1 MSKSSLQRLPPA
13 PEEALP
19 VLTSL
24 TKAAPS
30 PLLQWQLLDILY
42 SYAFVMRVYNGEY
55 STDAL
60 VRLIVLRLQC
70 AAVCCSTTSNHHE
83 TCTEEV
89 AGATQAW
96 SLCFANSSTLFVVFF
111 NDSACSAH
119 AASIQ

>member
-55 STDAL
+55 STDGL

-70 AAVCCSTTSNHHE
+70 AAVCCTNPPIIMKHVQKRLLGPHRLGH
-83 TCTEEV
+83 CTLQIPV
-89 AGATQAW
+89 YCLW
-96 SLCFANSSTLFVVFF
+96 NSSMT
-111 NDSACSAH
+111 
-119 AASIQ
+119 